1 MDISVISSWDNYLT
15 SMKDNMYSFER
26 GLLIVGFIDA

>member
-1 MDISVISSWDNYLT
+1 MDISVISSWDNDLT